1 MIDLISKKSK
11 ENKFFILQKK
21 AFDSLKK
28 WHQSGKFA
36 KDKKLKKKLIIL
48 EKAFIFWR
56 KKVNLACCLKRIFN
70 NNEKV
75 AIVSSFYQIKRNLF
89 IGQRIQEI
97 EKSRNSFLSEK
108 YFKILKSLIIETK
121 QEKINNYK
129 LSGFIKILSKIPFLS
144 RVFK

>member
-1 MIDLISKKSK
+1 MIDLISTKSI
-11 ENKFFILQKK
+11 ENKFFVLQKK

-36 KDKKLKKKLIIL
+36 KDKKLQKKRNIL

-75 AIVSSFYQIKRNLF
+75 AIVFSFYQMKRNLF
-89 IGQRIQEI
+89 IGQRIKEI

-108 YFKILKSLIIETK
+108 YFKILKSFIDETK
-121 QEKINNYK
+121 QEKRNNYK
-129 LSGFIKILSKIPFLS
+129 LSGFI
-144 RVFK
+144 